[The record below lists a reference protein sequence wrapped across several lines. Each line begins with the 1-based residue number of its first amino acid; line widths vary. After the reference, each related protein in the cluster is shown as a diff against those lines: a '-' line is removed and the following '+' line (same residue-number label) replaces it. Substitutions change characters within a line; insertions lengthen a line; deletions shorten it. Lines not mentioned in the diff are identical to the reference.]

1 MQVSHTYSIPIPRQA
16 RPCRFLHIGTLLPS
30 VILSDERSEESKFCG
45 AKQREAEQNRKR
57 NEWQRAA
64 GSANK
69 FLNVCLALVTFLQ
82 RAVED
87 AYPYKM
93 LFLQAD
99 MSETVSRS
107 RSALPYVAL
116 AVLLRSVAISQIIAK
131 YHSALQ
137 NFDSVVHALP
147 RSG

>member
-1 MQVSHTYSIPIPRQA
+1 MG
-16 RPCRFLHIGTLLPS
+16 L
-30 VILSDERSEESKFCG
+30 
-45 AKQREAEQNRKR
+45 
-57 NEWQRAA
+57 
-64 GSANK
+64 
-69 FLNVCLALVTFLQ
+69 LNVCLALVTFLQ

-87 AYPYKM
+87 SYPYKM
-93 LFLQAD
+93 LFVQAD